1 MDSAHRGYQ
10 SRATT
15 VQRRER
21 RRRREAALAAA
32 NERRR
37 EAVNEQRHAAAC
49 RESTPEQWPGYD
61 ERVTVPLFLLKPK
74 TNDGLRLLL
83 ARKESELASG
93 IECETLQEDI
103 KSLRS
108 VLH

>member
-1 MDSAHRGYQ
+1 MDSANRGYQ
-10 SRATT
+10 TRATT
-15 VQRRER
+15 VKRRER

-32 NERRR
+32 ANERRR
-37 EAVNEQRHAAAC
+37 EERHSAAC
-49 RESTPEQWPGYD
+49 RDSTPEQWPGYD
-61 ERVTVPLFLLKPK
+61 ERVIVPLFLLKPK

-93 IECETLQEDI
+93 IEGGTLQEDI

-108 VLH
+108 ALH

>member
-1 MDSAHRGYQ
+1 MDRTHRG
-10 SRATT
+10 SRTT
-15 VQRRER
+15 VKRRDR
-21 RRRREAALAAA
+21 RRRREAALAA
-32 NERRR
+32 ERRR
-37 EAVNEQRHAAAC
+37 EVNEQRHAAAC
-49 RESTPEQWPGYD
+49 RDSTPEQWPGYD

-93 IECETLQEDI
+93 YIGETLQEDI